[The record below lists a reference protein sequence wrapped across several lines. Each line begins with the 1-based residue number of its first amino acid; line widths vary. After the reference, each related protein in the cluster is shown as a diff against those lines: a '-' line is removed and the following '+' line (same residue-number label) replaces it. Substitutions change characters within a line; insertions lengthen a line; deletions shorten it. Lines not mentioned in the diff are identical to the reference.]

1 MYVYSI
7 TSPYRHLSIMDSSF
21 GPRNAKNHTSLPV
34 YNMDTSVKW
43 TLGSVPLVSVLKR
56 CDCMPLGWITKS
68 MHCFA
73 CWGGSMSLYVFYY
86 CISYSSCYCPS
97 FNLSLCCLSPS
108 VCLMSLFKSQYVA
121 CWNFTLTWPR
131 QCQVLCSQWLA
142 LLNYI
147 MYLWYLKL
155 AANLVSW
162 LLSLLLLFFWR
173 NLCLIWTFLMG
184 FCTICSRRN
193 GSMPAATGLMQKTM

>member
-1 MYVYSI
+1 
-7 TSPYRHLSIMDSSF
+7 
-21 GPRNAKNHTSLPV
+21 
-34 YNMDTSVKW
+34 
-43 TLGSVPLVSVLKR
+43 
-56 CDCMPLGWITKS
+56 
-68 MHCFA
+68 
-73 CWGGSMSLYVFYY
+73 MSLYVFYY

-147 MYLWYLKL
+147 MYLCYLKL
-155 AANLVSW
+155 AANLVS
-162 LLSLLLLFFWR
+162 
-173 NLCLIWTFLMG
+173 
-184 FCTICSRRN
+184 
-193 GSMPAATGLMQKTM
+193 

>member
-1 MYVYSI
+1 MYVFRLNSKI
-7 TSPYRHLSIMDSSF
+7 L
-21 GPRNAKNHTSLPV
+21 
-34 YNMDTSVKW
+34 
-43 TLGSVPLVSVLKR
+43 
-56 CDCMPLGWITKS
+56 
-68 MHCFA
+68 CFA
-73 CWGGSMSLYVFYY
+73 CWGASMSLYVFYY

-173 NLCLIWTFLMG
+173 NLCPIWTFLMG
-184 FCTICSRRN
+184 FCTICSRRS
-193 GSMPAATGLMQKTM
+193 GSMPAATGLIQKTM

>member
-1 MYVYSI
+1 MCIKHNHTWSELRNFLLYRRRGYMYMYSL
-7 TSPYRHLSIMDSSF
+7 TSPYGHLYNTD
-21 GPRNAKNHTSLPV
+21 TSLSWTVHLVPEMPKIIHPYP
-34 YNMDTSVKW
+34 YNMDTSAKR
-43 TLGSVPLVSVLKR
+43 TLGSVPLVSILKR
-56 CDCMPLGWITKS
+56 FDCT
-68 MHCFA
+68 C
-73 CWGGSMSLYVFYY
+73 MS
-86 CISYSSCYCPS
+86 
-97 FNLSLCCLSPS
+97 SLCCLSPS

-173 NLCLIWTFLMG
+173 NLCPIWTFLMG
-184 FCTICSRRN
+184 FCTICSRRS
-193 GSMPAATGLMQKTM
+193 GSMPAATGLIQKTM

>member
-1 MYVYSI
+1 MYVFRLNSKI
-7 TSPYRHLSIMDSSF
+7 L
-21 GPRNAKNHTSLPV
+21 
-34 YNMDTSVKW
+34 
-43 TLGSVPLVSVLKR
+43 
-56 CDCMPLGWITKS
+56 
-68 MHCFA
+68 CFA

-147 MYLWYLKL
+147 IYLWYLKL

-162 LLSLLLLFFWR
+162 LLSVVVVVLLKESVPHLDLFDGILYNLLKEKWKYACRYRFDTKDNVNVYIR
-173 NLCLIWTFLMG
+173 QCKGERELEI
-184 FCTICSRRN
+184 I
-193 GSMPAATGLMQKTM
+193 QH